1 MSLSTKLAA
10 PTPLRQFTFTALS
23 PTELL
28 FYFETHITNLYRGK
42 ETTPKQGMKSCV

>member
-10 PTPLRQFTFTALS
+10 PAPLRQFTFTALS

-28 FYFETHITNLYRGK
+28 SYSETHIIYLYWGK
-42 ETTPKQGMKSCV
+42 PLQNMG